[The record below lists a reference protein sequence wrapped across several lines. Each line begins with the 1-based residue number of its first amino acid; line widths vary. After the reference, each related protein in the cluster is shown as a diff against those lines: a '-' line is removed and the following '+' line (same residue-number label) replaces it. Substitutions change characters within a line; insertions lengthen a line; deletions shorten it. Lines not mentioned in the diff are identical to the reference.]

1 MMKTVTATL
10 ATLVF
15 FAAIHI
21 PNFAAAQSVQRIAAI
36 VNEDVVS
43 EYDLRARMQ
52 VVIVS
57 SKLRPSPKLQQRLA
71 QQVLR
76 SLIDERLQMQEAKRR
91 NIRVSKNNMKRA
103 IASIERQNKLRPGA
117 FDSYLQRQRLPKD
130 SVISQIRAR
139 IAWQKLMRRVL
150 VPRVTVSDDE
160 VDETL
165 DRLKKRK
172 GQMEYRLSEIL
183 LPFDTPEQETEVLR
197 TAQRLTDE
205 MRRGANF
212 AAVARQFSQTATAS
226 VGGDLG
232 WLQEA
237 TMNSALRKTAS
248 GMSKGEIAGP
258 IKTLSGIQIYRMTQK
273 RKVLAGSEKDIVV
286 DLQQI
291 LLPLDKT
298 SSASD
303 IEVQLSLAKTLSD
316 TVSGCTDHAR
326 AAQETNA
333 QGKAKL
339 GKLRLGDL
347 SQTIRKAVTTLPVGK
362 ASPPI
367 RTGRGM
373 AVLMV
378 CDRKEPAGNLPSR
391 KAIKQKLEGDRV
403 EVLARRY
410 LRDLRSKAI
419 VDLRV

>member
-1 MMKTVTATL
+1 MMKTVTASLAALMFLAVTHTPNL
-10 ATLVF
+10 AT
-15 FAAIHI
+15 
-21 PNFAAAQSVQRIAAI
+21 AQRVQRIAAI

-57 SKLRPSPKLQQRLA
+57 SNLRPSPKLRQRLA

-76 SLIDERLQMQEAKRR
+76 SLIDERLQLQEAKRR
-91 NIRVSKNNMKRA
+91 NIRVSKKNMRRA
-103 IASIERQNKLRPGA
+103 VASIERQNKLRPGT
-117 FDSYLQRQRLPKD
+117 FESYLRRQRLPKD
-130 SVISQIRAR
+130 SVLSQVRAR

-150 VPRVTVSDDE
+150 FPRVTVSDEE

-183 LPFDTPEQETEVLR
+183 LPVDRPELEADVSR
-197 TAQRLTDE
+197 TAQRLADE
-205 MRRGANF
+205 IRRGASF

-237 TMNSALRKTAS
+237 TMSSPLRKIAA
-248 GMSKGEIAGP
+248 GMSEGDTAGP
-258 IKTLSGIQIYRMTQK
+258 IKTLSGIQIYHLTKK
-273 RKVLAGSEKDIVV
+273 RRVLGGSESDIVV

-298 SSASD
+298 SSPAD
-303 IEVQLSLAKTLSD
+303 IDVQKSLAKTLSD
-316 TVSGCTDHAR
+316 TVADCGDHAR
-326 AAQETNA
+326 AAKEINTP
-333 QGKAKL
+333 GKTKL
-339 GKLRLGDL
+339 GKFRLGDL
-347 SQTIRKAVTTLPVGK
+347 SQTIRKAVASLPVGK
-362 ASPPI
+362 ASPPV
-367 RTGRGM
+367 RTGRGVV
-373 AVLMV
+373 VLMV
-378 CDRKEPAGNLPSR
+378 CNRKEPAGNLPSR
-391 KAIKQKLEGDRV
+391 QQIKQRLEVERV
-403 EVLARRY
+403 EILARRY
-410 LRDLRSKAI
+410 LRDLRSAAI